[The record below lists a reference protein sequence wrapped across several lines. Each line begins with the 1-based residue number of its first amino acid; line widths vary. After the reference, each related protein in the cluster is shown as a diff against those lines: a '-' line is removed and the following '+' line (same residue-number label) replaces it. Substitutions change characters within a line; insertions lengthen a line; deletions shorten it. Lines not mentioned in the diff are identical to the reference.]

1 MLSIVG
7 QRKIPSKKNNM
18 GIRGNRMYKPKDL
31 KEFEDYVGWLA
42 KQSMARC
49 NWIKTDQ
56 PVSMTLEVVFGDK
69 RKRDVQ
75 NCFGSVCDAL
85 NDIVYDDDSQ
95 IQFIAARKSYK
106 KGLWGFKINIALYN
120 PPEPEEEYEWI

>member
-1 MLSIVG
+1 MLILG
-7 QRKIPSKKNNM
+7 RRKIPSKKNNM

-42 KQSMARC
+42 KQSMIHC
-49 NWIKTDQ
+49 GWVKTDQ
-56 PVSMTLEVVFGDK
+56 PVEMVLSVVFGDK
-69 RKRDVQ
+69 RKRDIQ

-95 IQFIAARKSYK
+95 IRRIVGSKSYE
-106 KGLWGFKINIALYN
+106 KGVWSFKIEVNLCG
-120 PPEPEEEYEWI
+120 EE